1 MKHTRAAAGIA
12 ALSGALLV
20 VGTTSAAAARPEID
34 HWTFTDSHVEQEE
47 HDDFCLDEEGN
58 EIVPFDVLFEE
69 DSHGNFRGV
78 VRNGVF
84 YGQSTVHVELSWTNL
99 ETGLSFSSVW
109 QGIDKDHEVT
119 ANPDGTTT
127 VTILY
132 TGPTKYFG
140 PDGELIF
147 MDVGRTFS
155 TIILDE
161 NGEFQ
166 EFVSG
171 DSKGRF
177 ETAGR
182 DFCADL
188 IEFTS

>member
-1 MKHTRAAAGIA
+1 MKHTRAAAAIA
-12 ALSGALLV
+12 ALSGTLLV
-20 VGTTSAAAARPEID
+20 IGTTSATAAPAEID
-34 HWTFTDSHVEQEE
+34 HWTFSDSHIEQEE
-47 HDDFCLDEEGN
+47 HDDFCLDGEGN

-69 DSHGNFRGV
+69 ESHGNFRGV
-78 VRNGVF
+78 MRNGVF
-84 YGQSTVHVELSWTNL
+84 YGQSTLHVELTWTNM
-99 ETGLSFSSVW
+99 ETGKSFSSVW
-109 QGIDKDHEVT
+109 QGIDKDQQVVHNE
-119 ANPDGTTT
+119 DGTTT
-127 VTILY
+127 VTILF
-132 TGPTKYFG
+132 TGPTKYYG
-140 PDGELIF
+140 SDGELLF
-147 MDVGRTFS
+147 KDVGRTFS

-161 NGEFQ
+161 SGEFQ